1 MMVLSPMR
9 IIFPT
14 LFCFLL
20 CATDASAQSS
30 MATASGDA
38 LAEDASGKTP
48 ATASAKT
55 PVAPAGGMAP
65 FAVIKA
71 KPIEGVRV
79 KTIELGLGYTY
90 VSHAENQSKRV
101 GLQGAEASFTIGFS
115 RVGIMADVGYA
126 RAANVLGTG
135 RHSDVLSY
143 LAGPVFHPTTRRDF
157 DSYVHVLVGGAR
169 VSGPVLTNGGII
181 LLGGWTMGY
190 AWAVGGGV
198 EYWLTDSMAIR
209 TGADYLRTSYY
220 DSSLAV
226 RGQGNLRTT
235 ATVVYYFGKRSRKKR
250 WR

>member
-1 MMVLSPMR
+1 MR
-9 IIFPT
+9 ILFT
-14 LFCFLL
+14 ALFCSLL
-20 CATDASAQSS
+20 CTAPASAQSS
-30 MATASGDA
+30 TAGGSG
-38 LAEDASGKTP
+38 
-48 ATASAKT
+48 
-55 PVAPAGGMAP
+55 VAPAAASAETPLAP
-65 FAVIKA
+65 LRPV
-71 KPIEGVRV
+71 KPIRSKTPIAGVRV

-126 RAANVLGTG
+126 RASNVLGTG

-169 VSGPVLTNGGII
+169 VSGPVLTNGGLI

-220 DSSLAV
+220 DSSLVV